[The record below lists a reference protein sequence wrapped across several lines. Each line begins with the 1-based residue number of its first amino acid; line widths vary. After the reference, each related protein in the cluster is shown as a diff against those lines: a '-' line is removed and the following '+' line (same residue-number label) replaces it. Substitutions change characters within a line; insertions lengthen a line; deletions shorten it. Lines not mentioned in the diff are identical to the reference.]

1 MKKIIILTLITI
13 GALPSFG
20 QAIGN
25 AIYQKML
32 DAPHFENKPGDGK
45 THKTLYGRTLSLE
58 STALMN
64 VVPDAHIVVFTM
76 VQLGTTAQEATE
88 LLDSKINPIKSK
100 LSAIGIQMEDIVLD
114 MVSFVPRY
122 EDTLGK
128 KRFSTTYTEIPKG
141 FELKKNIHIR
151 YENHELLD
159 RIIAICAAH
168 EVFDIADVKYVLL
181 NSEKN
186 KQELR
191 TKMLKHL
198 SEKIAF
204 YHQLNIQ
211 DSIEIKTINEE
222 LKELYPMDSYEKY
235 TAFSSSSYEAINSK
249 KKRVKNLS
257 KATKNTSLF
266 YNPINAKYFDIVL
279 NPNVLKPTVQYTY
292 KITVNYALPTPVKVT
307 EPPQIVEK
315 IVTQKE
321 YILITPK
328 GETKVLE
335 F

>member
-1 MKKIIILTLITI
+1 MKKIIAIALTIITFN
-13 GALPSFG
+13 SFG

-25 AIYQKML
+25 AIYQKMIN
-32 DAPHFENKPGDGK
+32 APTIDNGPGNGK
-45 THKTLYGRTLSLE
+45 TQRILQGRTLTLE

-64 VVPDAHIVVFTM
+64 VIPDAHIVVFTM
-76 VQLGTTAQEATE
+76 VQLGVTAQEATD
-88 LLDSKINPIKSK
+88 LLDSKINPIKTK
-100 LSAIGIQMEDIVLD
+100 LKVLGIEKDDIVLD
-114 MVSFVPRY
+114 MISFVPRY

-151 YENHELLD
+151 YKNHELLD
-159 RIIAICAAH
+159 RIIAVCASH

-191 TKMLKHL
+191 GKMLKHL

-211 DSIEIKTINEE
+211 DSIEIKAINEE
-222 LKELYPMDSYEKY
+222 IKELYPMDSYEKY
-235 TAFSSSSYEAINSK
+235 TAFSSSSYQAVNSK
-249 KKRVKNLS
+249 KKRIKNLS

-279 NPNVLKPTVQYTY
+279 NPDVLKPTVQYTY
-292 KITVNYALPTPVKVT
+292 KITVNYALPLPEKTP
-307 EPPQIVEK
+307 EAPQVVEK

-321 YILITPK
+321 YILITPE